1 MIGSIVLEGIKFIAL
16 VPMKGHS
23 ERVPNKNLRN
33 FAGKPLYH
41 AIINTLKMSKYI
53 KNIVVNTD
61 STKIKGDILDYF
73 EENVIVVD
81 RPNNLVGD
89 FVAMNEII
97 DHDLSVIDG
106 EYFMQTHS
114 TNPLLNYQTIN
125 KAAVKFISNQERF
138 DSIFAVT
145 RIQSRLFN
153 SAGSPINH
161 TQGELQ
167 RTQDLDPIFE
177 ENSNFYFFSRD
188 SFSRAGNNRIGVNP
202 MMYEMDKI
210 ESIDIDEE
218 DDFKIAEMLHK
229 AGN

>member
-1 MIGSIVLEGIKFIAL
+1 MDSIKFIAL

-41 AIINTLKMSKYI
+41 AIINTLKRSKYI

>member
-1 MIGSIVLEGIKFIAL
+1 
-16 VPMKGHS
+16 MKGHS

-41 AIINTLKMSKYI
+41 AIINTLKRSKYI

>member
-1 MIGSIVLEGIKFIAL
+1 MEGIKFIAL
-16 VPMKGHS
+16 VPMKGNS

-41 AIINTLKMSKYI
+41 AIINTLKMSKFI

-61 STKIKGDILDYF
+61 SPKIKGDILNYF
-73 EENVIVVD
+73 TEDVIVID
-81 RPNNLVGD
+81 RPNDLIGD
-89 FVAMNEII
+89 YVAMNEII
-97 DHDLSVIDG
+97 NHDLSVIEGD
-106 EYFMQTHS
+106 YFIQTHS
-114 TNPLLNYQTIN
+114 TNPLVNHRTID
-125 KAAVKFISNQERF
+125 KAAAKFISNQEIY

-145 RIQSRLFN
+145 RIQSRLFD

-161 TQGELQ
+161 TQGELR

-177 ENSNFYFFSRD
+177 ENSNFYFFSRE
-188 SFSRAGNNRIGVNP
+188 SFNRAGKNRIGINP
-202 MMYEMDKI
+202 LMYEVEKI

-218 DDFKIAEMLHK
+218 GDFKIAEMLYK